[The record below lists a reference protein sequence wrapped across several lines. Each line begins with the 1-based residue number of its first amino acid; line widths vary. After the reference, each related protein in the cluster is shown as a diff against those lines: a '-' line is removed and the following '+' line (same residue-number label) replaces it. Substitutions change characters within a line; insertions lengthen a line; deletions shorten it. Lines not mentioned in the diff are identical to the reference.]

1 MVTTALA
8 TRRELNG
15 ERKHAM
21 NLKPLGDRIIVKQD
35 EAQET
40 TAGGLYIAAESKE
53 KPQSGVVL
61 AVGEGKVNNEGEH
74 LPMPV
79 KAGDHVLYGKYGGTE
94 VDVEGEK
101 VLILRADD
109 IYPQDWCKQ
118 HPAVSVPNA
127 HIRKIGP
134 VRP

>member
-1 MVTTALA
+1 
-8 TRRELNG
+8 
-15 ERKHAM
+15 M

-79 KAGDHVLYGKYGGTE
+79 RLATMFCMASTAEPKLMLKAK
-94 VDVEGEK
+94 
-101 VLILRADD
+101 RF
-109 IYPQDWCKQ
+109 
-118 HPAVSVPNA
+118 
-127 HIRKIGP
+127 
-134 VRP
+134 

>member
-8 TRRELNG
+8 TKRELNG

-61 AVGEGKVNNEGEH
+61 AVGEGKVT
-74 LPMPV
+74 
-79 KAGDHVLYGKYGGTE
+79 KASTFPCL
-94 VDVEGEK
+94 
-101 VLILRADD
+101 LRLATMFCTASTAE
-109 IYPQDWCKQ
+109 PKLTLK
-118 HPAVSVPNA
+118 AK
-127 HIRKIGP
+127 RF
-134 VRP
+134 

>member
-8 TRRELNG
+8 TKRELNG

-61 AVGEGKVNNEGEH
+61 AVGEGKVSTFPCLLRLATMFCTASTAEPK
-74 LPMPV
+74 LTL
-79 KAGDHVLYGKYGGTE
+79 KAK
-94 VDVEGEK
+94 
-101 VLILRADD
+101 RF
-109 IYPQDWCKQ
+109 
-118 HPAVSVPNA
+118 
-127 HIRKIGP
+127 
-134 VRP
+134 